1 MKIGVVCAMSKELLP
16 LLKNLGECKQQ
27 TLHGFNTYV
36 VEKGEN
42 QIIIVQS
49 GIGEIYASGATM
61 LLINLGVEKIINA
74 GVCGALKN
82 TFSSCDVVV
91 ASGVVHYD
99 FDLSPIDNTL
109 VGQYPN
115 EEVVIKTDSS
125 LISDILKIGGIK
137 TGIIASADKFV
148 ADEDIKKSLVAN
160 FDADICDMES
170 AGVFLTCKVANIPCI
185 LVKCVSDG
193 GGVEEY
199 FKTVHK
205 ASKVVADILTQILE
219 N

>member
-16 LLKNLGECKQQ
+16 LLKNLGDCKQQ
-27 TLHGFNTYV
+27 ILHGFNTYV

-82 TFSSCDVVV
+82 TYSSCDVVV
-91 ASGVVHYD
+91 CSGVVHYD

-115 EEVVIKTDSS
+115 EEVIMETDTS
-125 LISDILKIGGIK
+125 LYSNILKMGGIK

-148 ADEDIKKSLVAN
+148 ADNNVKKDLVSKFN
-160 FDADICDMES
+160 ADICDMES
-170 AGVFLTCKVANIPCI
+170 AGVFLTCKVANIPCV

-193 GGVEEY
+193 GGAEEY
-199 FKTVHK
+199 FATVHK
-205 ASKVVADILTQILE
+205 ASKAVADILTQILE